1 VIIPHDFHEARR
13 KLNRCLLANQ
23 RARARARA
31 RREKNVKSLVRSRLA
46 LNFPSGAKFFSP
58 SRATFRT
65 FKSRSRANVYR
76 FPPRLALDG
85 KRREK
90 PRRSAFR
97 ETIPAARII
106 PCHHGAGGG
115 GKGGEAE
122 VQIFTAY
129 RACARVPERSSRWAR
144 RPLLF
149 VPNVLTF
156 SPSIKKRDRYMRQ
169 ETAGGG
175 KGRGTGRRRAKERC
189 SERGMRVKGSGG
201 GP

>member
-1 VIIPHDFHEARR
+1 MFTGFRLGWLSTGSAERNRAAPPLEKRFRQQELFH
-13 KLNRCLLANQ
+13 
-23 RARARARA
+23 
-31 RREKNVKSLVRSRLA
+31 
-46 LNFPSGAKFFSP
+46 
-58 SRATFRT
+58 ATTGRG
-65 FKSRSRANVYR
+65 RGRGV
-76 FPPRLALDG
+76 
-85 KRREK
+85 
-90 PRRSAFR
+90 
-97 ETIPAARII
+97 
-106 PCHHGAGGG
+106 G